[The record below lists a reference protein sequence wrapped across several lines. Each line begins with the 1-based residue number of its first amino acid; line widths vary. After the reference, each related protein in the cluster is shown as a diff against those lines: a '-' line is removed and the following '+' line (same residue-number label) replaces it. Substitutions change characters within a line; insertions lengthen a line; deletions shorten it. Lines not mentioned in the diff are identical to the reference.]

1 VKKILFGFLAF
12 IFAGLLVWYAV
23 ARFVDYKITEHDVQ
37 ERIAKRDSSIASLDS
52 SRVVRDTVYIR
63 GRTVFRE
70 VAANP
75 ASKKPDVIR
84 ACTDA
89 LNACDVVRATNDS
102 LRDSLKAQ
110 VKTLRSMKAKKPP
123 RFSLSATALYDFVN
137 KQTLGRA
144 GVDFR
149 VVGPFSVTTEIEAA
163 PQSNYSF
170 KSRAV
175 AGVRFTFR

>member
-1 VKKILFGFLAF
+1 VKKILYGFLAF
-12 IFAGLLVWYAV
+12 IFAGLLAWYGV
-23 ARFVDYKITEHDVQ
+23 ARFVDYKLKEHDAQ
-37 ERIAKRDSSIASLDS
+37 QAIAKRDSSIATLDS
-52 SRVVRDTVYIR
+52 SRIVRDTVYLR

-75 ASKKPDVIR
+75 ASTKPEIIR
-84 ACTDA
+84 ACTEA

-110 VKTLRSMKAKKPP
+110 VGAWRKMKGKKPP
-123 RFSLSATALYDFVN
+123 RLSLSAAALYDFVN
-137 KQTLGRA
+137 KQTLGRV

-149 VVGPFSVTTEIEAA
+149 VVGPLSVTTEIEAA